1 MRIADPDNAAAVSE
15 AIDRLFANSRAE
27 TKTETE
33 RAFQQSFLSSMGSV
47 ITAMDVMSFVIIGI
61 ILLVLANT
69 MIMSARERTHEYA
82 VLKTLGFSGRH
93 IFALIAGESLLL
105 SLLGSIT
112 GIIITFPAVEG
123 FQGAIPKG
131 WFPIFYIEPQTVI
144 TGCLAGLFVGLT
156 ASLIPA
162 RRAVAS
168 RIVEGLRY
176 VG

>member
-1 MRIADPDNAAAVSE
+1 MA
-15 AIDRLFANSRAE
+15 L
-27 TKTETE
+27 
-33 RAFQQSFLSSMGSV
+33 L
-47 ITAMDVMSFVIIGI
+47 SFVIMGI
-61 ILLVLANT
+61 IRLVLANT
-69 MIMSARERTHEYA
+69 MIMSAEKRTHEFA
-82 VLKTLGFSGRH
+82 VLKSLGVRGRH

-105 SLLGSIT
+105 SALGSIT

-162 RRAVAS
+162 RCAVAS

-176 VG
+176 VGGSWCDYDDSDSVHL